1 MRKLLENI
9 VLIQLFTF
17 LSIIPFPAMAVT
29 KQPKGCAKWSYSKVI
44 KEAKPYLS
52 FIERRTKGSLV
63 SKELVTA
70 IIVSESCFVRTAESQ
85 AGAVGLMQLIPA
97 TATRFGVVD
106 RLDAHQNIKG
116 GIRYLNFLAAKFRR
130 LDKVIAG
137 YNAGEGAVMKY
148 GGVPPYRETKQYLVN
163 VLHVYRLL
171 KGKGLPPAP
180 SAAGLAT
187 PTHEQIQKDLFRLI
201 QPQPERINTKLVSNI
216 NGFVKW
222 KASSMTKASSG
233 FK

>member
-1 MRKLLENI
+1 M
-9 VLIQLFTF
+9 T
-17 LSIIPFPAMAVT
+17 PFQAMAAT

-44 KEAKPYLS
+44 RKASPYLS
-52 FIERRTKGSLV
+52 FIEKRTKGSLV

-70 IIVSESCFVRTAESQ
+70 IIVSESCFVRTAESH

-106 RLDAHQNIKG
+106 RLDAQQNIKG
-116 GIRYLNFLAAKFRR
+116 GIRYLKFLAAKFRR

-171 KGKGLPPAP
+171 KGKGLPLAP
-180 SAAGLAT
+180 SAA
-187 PTHEQIQKDLFRLI
+187 PNHEEIQKDLFRLI
-201 QPQPERINTKLVSNI
+201 QPQPRRINTKSVSNV